1 MEFLNPL
8 GLQGLPMIQDLL
20 MRSIYNGH
28 DKNVISTVVRLTE
41 MSGYWLVSVVPGIT
55 AVLQK
60 ASFKRAFGFANVDC
74 CGFARAVEFIDTLT
88 FTERGATFVFSA

>member
-8 GLQGLPMIQDLL
+8 GLQGLPMIQVLL
-20 MRSIYNGH
+20 MRSIYGH

-60 ASFKRAFGFANVDC
+60 ASFKRAFGFADILDVT
-74 CGFARAVEFIDTLT
+74 FLARNEVNYVG
-88 FTERGATFVFSA
+88 R